1 LKLLF
6 RKLFSP
12 ILNLFES
19 GQAEYVY
26 KKSHRVI
33 LIVMGL
39 LFNGLAS
46 LVFVLSHK
54 VAQDVLADVLPEVAQ
69 VSTQANDIGYLIP
82 VVFFGGAGILCLLIG
97 LLGNDRAVAKIWGS

>member
-1 LKLLF
+1 LKSLL

-12 ILNLFES
+12 LLNLFES
-19 GQAEYVY
+19 GQSDYAY

-33 LIVMGL
+33 LIIVGL
-39 LFNGLAS
+39 LFSGLAS

-54 VAQDVLADVLPEVAQ
+54 VTQEVLPDVAQ
-69 VSTQANDIGYLIP
+69 ISAQADSIGYLIP
-82 VVFFGGAGILCLLIG
+82 VLFFGGAGILCLLIG